1 MKRGSINT
9 PGSNHKQG
17 ALSRKLLLT
26 REEGT
31 EVRRRLWGGGEG
43 QRRMGCWQAGW
54 YGSGYHKSREM
65 GGGIDRQTG
74 AAQLAEKMENW
85 LTPPGHQSLRLRV
98 RLPEDPICDVHYG
111 NRPLFISRKKR
122 TYWNECLCRA
132 FCKYFNFISISVS
145 QDECDHL
152 FFVGYMVRFTHVQG
166 HMARIQTH
174 VCLSMLHLSACLLL
188 LLSLAWR
195 TCSFCCSSGP
205 GCSESP
211 RSNTKEF

>member
-1 MKRGSINT
+1 M
-9 PGSNHKQG
+9 
-17 ALSRKLLLT
+17 L
-26 REEGT
+26 
-31 EVRRRLWGGGEG
+31 
-43 QRRMGCWQAGW
+43 AGW
-54 YGSGYHKSREM
+54 VVWKWVPQEQGDGWGNRQADRSSSACRKNGELADSSR
-65 GGGIDRQTG
+65 
-74 AAQLAEKMENW
+74 
-85 LTPPGHQSLRLRV
+85 PPELETQSA
-98 RLPEDPICDVHYG
+98 LPEDPICDVHYG